1 MLKKGIQLITL
12 ASCIAFASACTPV
25 FNSKPITDD
34 KGSRSLGTLYND
46 QLIET
51 SAIDAILRASP
62 LLANANVGAVSVNG
76 IVLLIGQVPSEDTKI
91 IAGAKARGITNA
103 RKVHN
108 ELLVSGPAS
117 YIVRTNDALITA
129 SVEARMVREKAF
141 PAKHF
146 TVSTENGVVYLM
158 GLVTRQ
164 EADWAVRITSKSS
177 GIQRIVKVFEYI
189 D

>member
-1 MLKKGIQLITL
+1 MLKRGIQLITL
-12 ASCIAFASACTPV
+12 ISCIAVASACTPV
-25 FNSKPITDD
+25 LSNKPITDD

-51 SAIDAILRASP
+51 STVDAILRASP
-62 LLANANVGAVSVNG
+62 LLSTAHVSAVSVNG

-91 IAGAKARGITNA
+91 IAGAKARGITNV

-108 ELLVSGPAS
+108 ELLVSGAS
-117 YIVRTNDALITA
+117 SYVVRTNDTLITTK
-129 SVEARMVREKAF
+129 VKARMVGETAF
-141 PAKHF
+141 PVNRIK
-146 TVSTENGVVYLM
+146 VVTENGVVYLM
-158 GLVTRQ
+158 GLVTHT
-164 EADWAVRITSKSS
+164 EADWAVKVASNAS

>member
-1 MLKKGIQLITL
+1 MLKRGIQLITL
-12 ASCIAFASACTPV
+12 ASCIAFVSACTPV
-25 FNSKPITDD
+25 LNSNPITDD

-51 SAIDAILRASP
+51 SAVDAILRASP
-62 LLANANVGAVSVNG
+62 LLANANVSAVSVNG

-91 IAGAKARGITNA
+91 IAGAKARGISNA

-117 YIVRTNDALITA
+117 YIVRTNDAIITA
-129 SVEARMVREKAF
+129 KIKARMVGETAF
-141 PAKHF
+141 P
-146 TVSTENGVVYLM
+146 VSRIKVITENGVVYLM
-158 GLVTRQ
+158 GLVTHT
-164 EADWAVRITSKSS
+164 EADWSVRIASNAS

>member
-1 MLKKGIQLITL
+1 MFKRSLQHITL
-12 ASCIAFASACTPV
+12 ISCIGLLSACATV
-25 FNSKPITDD
+25 LSNTPITDD

-51 SAIDAILRASP
+51 ATVDAILRASP
-62 LLANANVGAVSVNG
+62 LLANAHVNAVSVNG
-76 IVLLIGQVPSEDTKI
+76 IVLLVGQVPSQDTKV
-91 IAGAKARGITNA
+91 IAGAKARGISNA

-117 YIVRTNDALITA
+117 YAVRTNDTLITTK
-129 SVEARMVREKAF
+129 VKARMIGETSF
-141 PAKHF
+141 PASRIK
-146 TVSTENGVVYLM
+146 VITENGVVYLM
-158 GLVTRQ
+158 GLVTQ
-164 EADWAVRITSKSS
+164 VEAAWAVRVTANAS

>member
-1 MLKKGIQLITL
+1 MLKQGIQLITL
-12 ASCIAFASACTPV
+12 ASWIAVVSACTPIL
-25 FNSKPITDD
+25 NSQPITDD

-51 SAIDAILRASP
+51 SAIDGILRASP
-62 LLANANVGAVSVNG
+62 LLESANVSAISVNG
-76 IVLLIGQVPSEDTKI
+76 IVLLIGQVPSEDIKI
-91 IAGAKARGITNA
+91 IAGSITRDLSNV

-117 YIVRTNDALITA
+117 YIVRSNDALITTK
-129 SVEARMVREKAF
+129 VKARMLAETAF
-141 PAKHF
+141 PASRIK
-146 TVSTENGVVYLM
+146 VVTENGVVYLM
-158 GLVTRQ
+158 GLVTHS
-164 EADWAVRITSKSS
+164 EANWAVGITSNAS

>member
-1 MLKKGIQLITL
+1 MLKRGIQLITL
-12 ASCIAFASACTPV
+12 VSCIAFVSACTSGL
-25 FNSKPITDD
+25 NSKPITDD
-34 KGSRSLGTLYND
+34 KGSRTLGTLYND

-51 SAIDAILRASP
+51 SAVDAIIRASP
-62 LLANANVGAVSVNG
+62 LLANANVSAVSVNG

-91 IAGAKARGITNA
+91 IAGAKARGISNA

-117 YIVRTNDALITA
+117 YIVRTNDALITTK
-129 SVEARMVREKAF
+129 VKARMLGETTF
-141 PAKHF
+141 PATRIK
-146 TVSTENGVVYLM
+146 VITENGVVYLM
-158 GLVTRQ
+158 GLVTRA
-164 EADWAVRITSKSS
+164 EADWSVRIASNTS

>member
-1 MLKKGIQLITL
+1 MLKRSIQLITL
-12 ASCIAFASACTPV
+12 VSCIAFVSACSPV
-25 FNSKPITDD
+25 LRDTPITDN

-51 SAIDAILRASP
+51 TTVDAILRASP
-62 LLANANVGAVSVNG
+62 LLQTAHVNAVSVNG

-91 IAGAKARGITNA
+91 IAGAKARGISNV

-117 YIVRTNDALITA
+117 YVVRTSDTLITTK
-129 SVEARMVREKAF
+129 VKARMVGETAF
-141 PAKHF
+141 PASRIK
-146 TVSTENGVVYLM
+146 VVTENGIVYLM
-158 GLVTRQ
+158 GLVTQ
-164 EADWAVRITSKSS
+164 AEANWAVKVASNAS

>member
-1 MLKKGIQLITL
+1 MLNRGIQLITL
-12 ASCIAFASACTPV
+12 ASCISFLSACTPLL
-25 FNSKPITDD
+25 NSAPITDN

-51 SAIDAILRASP
+51 SAVDAILRASP

-91 IAGAKARGITNA
+91 IAGAKARGISNA

-108 ELLVSGPAS
+108 ELLVSGPAP
-117 YIVRTNDALITA
+117 YIVRTNDTLLTTK
-129 SVEARMVREKAF
+129 VKARMVGETAF
-141 PAKHF
+141 P
-146 TVSTENGVVYLM
+146 VSRIKVITENGVVYLM
-158 GLVTRQ
+158 GLVTHA
-164 EADWAVRITSKSS
+164 EADWAVRIVSSAS

>member
-12 ASCIAFASACTPV
+12 ASCIALASACTPILTGQPV
-25 FNSKPITDD
+25 TDN
-34 KGSRSLGTLYND
+34 KGTRSLGTLYND
-46 QLIET
+46 QLIES
-51 SAIDAILRASP
+51 SAIDAIKRSSTLFES
-62 LLANANVGAVSVNG
+62 ANVSVISVNG

-91 IAGAKARGITNA
+91 IAGGVTRNISNV

-117 YIVRTNDALITA
+117 GVVKASDALITTK
-129 SVEARMVREKAF
+129 VKARMVAETDF
-141 PAKHF
+141 PASRIK
-146 TVSTENGVVYLM
+146 VVTENGVVYLM
-158 GLVTRQ
+158 GLVTKE
-164 EADWAVRITSKSS
+164 EANWAVGIASNAS

>member
-1 MLKKGIQLITL
+1 MLKRGIQLITL
-12 ASCIAFASACTPV
+12 ASCLAFVGACSPTL
-25 FNSKPITDD
+25 SDRPITDN

-51 SAIDAILRASP
+51 ATVDAILRASP
-62 LLANANVGAVSVNG
+62 SLAAAHVSAISING
-76 IVLLIGQVPSEDTKI
+76 IVLLIGQVPSVDTKTI
-91 IAGAKARGITNA
+91 EGAKARGISNV

-117 YIVRTNDALITA
+117 YVVRTSDTLITTK
-129 SVEARMVREKAF
+129 VKARMVGETAF
-141 PAKHF
+141 PASRIK
-146 TVSTENGVVYLM
+146 VVTENGIVYLM
-158 GLVTRQ
+158 GLVTQ
-164 EADWAVRITSKSS
+164 AEAEWAVKIAANAS

>member
-1 MLKKGIQLITL
+1 MLKRGIQLITL
-12 ASCIAFASACTPV
+12 AGCFALVSACTPV
-25 FNSKPITDD
+25 LSKQPIADN

-51 SAIDAILRASP
+51 AAVDAILRAS
-62 LLANANVGAVSVNG
+62 LLLETAHVNAVSVNG
-76 IVLLIGQVPSEDTKI
+76 IVLLVGQVPSEDTKI
-91 IAGAKARGITNA
+91 IAGAKARGIANV

-117 YIVRTNDALITA
+117 YVVRTSDTLITTK
-129 SVEARMVREKAF
+129 VKARMVGERNFSASRIK
-141 PAKHF
+141 
-146 TVSTENGVVYLM
+146 VVTENGVVYLM
-158 GLVTRQ
+158 GLVTYA
-164 EADWAVRITSKSS
+164 EADLAVRVASNAS

>member
-1 MLKKGIQLITL
+1 MRIRGIQLITL
-12 ASCIAFASACTPV
+12 ASCFAFVNACTPAL
-25 FNSKPITDD
+25 STTPIVDN

-46 QLIET
+46 QLIEAST
-51 SAIDAILRASP
+51 VDAILRASP
-62 LLANANVGAVSVNG
+62 LLATAHVSAVSVNG

-91 IAGAKARGITNA
+91 IAGAKARGISNT

-117 YIVRTNDALITA
+117 YVVRTSDTLITTK
-129 SVEARMVREKAF
+129 VKARMVGETAF
-141 PAKHF
+141 PANRIK
-146 TVSTENGVVYLM
+146 VITENGIVYLM
-158 GLVTRQ
+158 GLVTHA
-164 EADWAVRITSKSS
+164 EAEWAVKVAANAS